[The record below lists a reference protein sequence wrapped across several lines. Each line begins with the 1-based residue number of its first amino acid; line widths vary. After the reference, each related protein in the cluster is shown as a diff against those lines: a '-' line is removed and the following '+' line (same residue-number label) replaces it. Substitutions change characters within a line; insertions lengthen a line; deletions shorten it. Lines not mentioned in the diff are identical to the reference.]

1 MSLLLDE
8 LNRFKEQSD
17 LVLTEI
23 VHTIV
28 NNINELSIKS
38 NCDIFNSRLE
48 SLKEDSLKI
57 LSE

>member
-8 LNRFKEQSD
+8 ITLFKEQTH

-23 VHTIV
+23 VLTIA
-28 NNINELSIKS
+28 NNINELNTKS